1 MSKKINLE
9 LDTPQNREMRLGS
22 IIAWDGSASEL
33 VEESDYS
40 KRSCAGKCG
49 NHADYASL
57 VYHFSRAV
65 CVHSKLQL
73 VRQAILRIVY
83 LYIIRLSDVQEE
95 VRYMNRHSAED

>member
-1 MSKKINLE
+1 MAVHLSLWKN
-9 LDTPQNREMRLGS
+9 Q
-22 IIAWDGSASEL
+22 IIQKEAVQENAE
-33 VEESDYS
+33 
-40 KRSCAGKCG
+40 